1 MVLADLLRMMQ
12 LEMVD
17 ARRQQ
22 GRPSNPGQPLF
33 YATTIFA
40 GATLAVAAL
49 RLAQRFNSPTEKHTR
64 DVDKNKVGQA
74 CALQA

>member
-1 MVLADLLRMMQ
+1 MLQV
-12 LEMVD
+12 EMID

-40 GATLAVAAL
+40 GATLTVAAL
-49 RLAQRFNSPTEKHTR
+49 RLAQRFNSPTEKRMR
-64 DVDKNKVGQA
+64 DVDKNKVTQ
-74 CALQA
+74 